1 MIPLGN
7 LSFCG
12 FQELQKKIELIER
25 NHRTEQSNANDQIR
39 KMRKFTNDLQSQL
52 EMVTRNLQVSW
63 QFQL

>member
-7 LSFCG
+7 MSFCG

-52 EMVTRNLQVSW
+52 EMVTRNLQVS
-63 QFQL
+63 

>member
-7 LSFCG
+7 MSFCG

-52 EMVTRNLQVSW
+52 EMVTRNLQVG
-63 QFQL
+63 